1 MRSDLLKVGVISNT
15 ITIEASNKNGEE
27 VCLPEFPDH
36 VHNDA
41 QSIAELYR
49 QLGDQSNAFEPNL
62 SYVREKYPAFEWP
75 EIRKLIQNYFLKCS
89 N

>member
-27 VCLPEFPDH
+27 VCLPEFPNH
-36 VHNDA
+36 VHKDA

-49 QLGDQSNAFEPNL
+49 QLDGQPDAFEPNL
-62 SYVREKYPAFEWP
+62 QCVREKYPAFAWP